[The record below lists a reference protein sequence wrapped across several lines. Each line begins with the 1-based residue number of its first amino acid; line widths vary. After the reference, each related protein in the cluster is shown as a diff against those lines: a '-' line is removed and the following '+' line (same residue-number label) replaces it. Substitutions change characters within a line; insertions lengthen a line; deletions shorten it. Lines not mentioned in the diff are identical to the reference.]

1 MGRRDRLTC
10 VVLAF
15 HTTFKS
21 FSLICKIFFWDVGT
35 GTMNLLKKRKREKI
49 ACSLPLPHPKRIK
62 FQAIQ
67 WGWIEDMEILE
78 WTTLNSF
85 SSVLDWGIPATQ
97 LFWNFPC
104 SRNPCTD
111 ECLWQESS
119 ELVRYNA
126 SAKEGSGWWSGF
138 AFCKLP
144 TPWNHQSHYSPQEK
158 SWKNNARLTSSHT
171 FLTNKTSLHQL
182 RRRQTLS

>member
-1 MGRRDRLTC
+1 MTP
-10 VVLAF
+10 
-15 HTTFKS
+15 
-21 FSLICKIFFWDVGT
+21 
-35 GTMNLLKKRKREKI
+35 LKKRKKEKV
-49 ACSLPLPHPKRIK
+49 ACSLPLPTKTWIK

-67 WGWIEDMEILE
+67 WGQIEDIVILE
-78 WTTLNSF
+78 WTTLYNF

-111 ECLWQESS
+111 ERLWQESS
-119 ELVRYNA
+119 ELVSYNA
-126 SAKEGSGWWSGF
+126 SAKEESGWWSGR
-138 AFCKLP
+138 AFCKLH
-144 TPWNHQSHYSPQEK
+144 TPQNHQSHYSPQEK
-158 SWKNNARLTSSHT
+158 SWKNNAQLTSSHT